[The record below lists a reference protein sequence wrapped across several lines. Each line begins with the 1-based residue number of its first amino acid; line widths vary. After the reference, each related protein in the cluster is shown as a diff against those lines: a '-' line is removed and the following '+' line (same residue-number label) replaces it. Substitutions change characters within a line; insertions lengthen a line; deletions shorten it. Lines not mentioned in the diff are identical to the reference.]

1 MEGQSQ
7 STAPPERENFAR
19 PRQQR
24 GATPA
29 GREANQPAVDAR
41 SLGARPEG
49 ARGPLLIRKHN
60 SDSPLLGARPE
71 GARGPLLIRKVNR
84 DFSPLDTSPEGARGP
99 LLRART
105 QEREEPT
112 VRFSNERAQRPLSIR
127 KVNRDGPL
135 RDKDVTDSQLDSSKG
150 RNMVQRH
157 PNKDVNNFQPD
168 SSREEN
174 SLRRLSS
181 REQSARYTDARGAGP
196 ASQAHQSRFP
206 NDQSSFQRKGE
217 GRPLQPRRSR
227 AGRPRSDRNRDD
239 VEPRRRNRD
248 AKRGYG
254 ENNRRERQEEP
265 MTGEERQ
272 YLKEK
277 SEQESPKDITFE
289 PMEFSRE
296 TFSGMGSV
304 TASDEWGMSELLGE
318 KLLLARKYLDGE
330 FIQWDSK
337 EQKADVMA
345 VAKKL
350 RAVSA
355 GEKPRNQAKTASP
368 TSGDGDE
375 QAQALMQKLFA
386 GEYAEFKRLGVNDV
400 LGHVERNVHR
410 NETFYPDDEKSLL
423 AKVKSI
429 MLAKRAPIGARNQ
442 VQV

>member
-7 STAPPERENFAR
+7 TTAPPERGNFTG

-24 GATPA
+24 VATPT
-29 GREANQPAVDAR
+29 GQEANQPVVDAR

-49 ARGPLLIRKHN
+49 ARGPLLVRKFYREFPSLDGSPDGAGRRPPIRRIARHLDERSIVLSRDEDVN
-60 SDSPLLGARPE
+60 DSP
-71 GARGPLLIRKVNR
+71 
-84 DFSPLDTSPEGARGP
+84 
-99 LLRART
+99 
-105 QEREEPT
+105 
-112 VRFSNERAQRPLSIR
+112 
-127 KVNRDGPL
+127 
-135 RDKDVTDSQLDSSKG
+135 LDSSKG
-150 RNMVQRH
+150 TNTFQQVPPSERSISQSRGPPIKNRDQSYL
-157 PNKDVNNFQPD
+157 NKDVNKFQPD
-168 SSREEN
+168 SSRERN
-174 SLRRLSS
+174 GFQRLSS
-181 REQSARYTDARGAGP
+181 GEQSARRTGAREAVP
-196 ASQAHQSRFP
+196 ASQAHKSRFP
-206 NDQSSFQRKGE
+206 NDQSSFQRKGDA
-217 GRPLQPRRSR
+217 RLVQSRRSR
-227 AGRPRSDRNRDD
+227 TGRPRSDRNRDD
-239 VEPRRRNRD
+239 AEPRRRNRD
-248 AKRGYG
+248 AKRGIG
-254 ENNRRERQEEP
+254 ENNRRGPQEEP

-296 TFSGMGSV
+296 TFSGMGSA

-318 KLLLARKYLDGE
+318 KLLLARKYLDRE
-330 FIQWDSK
+330 FIQWDNK

-355 GEKPRNQAKTASP
+355 EGKSDNQAKKASP

-386 GEYAEFKRLGVNDV
+386 GEYAEFEKLVTNDV

-429 MLAKRAPIGARNQ
+429 MPAKRAPIGARND
-442 VQV
+442 VRV